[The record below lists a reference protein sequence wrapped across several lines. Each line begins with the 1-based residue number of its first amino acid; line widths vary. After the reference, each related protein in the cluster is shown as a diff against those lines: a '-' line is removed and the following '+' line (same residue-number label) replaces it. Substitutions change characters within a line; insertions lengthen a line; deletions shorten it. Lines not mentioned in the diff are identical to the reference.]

1 MTWRIGLILALGYA
15 ATSAVAQAAEDPLEV
30 CYRMADATARVDCFD
45 HEMQR
50 RHAAAA
56 GTQKRAQDNVGLEG
70 PELHKKLKEEG
81 VAVEPVKPIVATIT
95 RLLPRSD
102 NEYAFELDNGQT
114 WEQAESK
121 TDLYVK
127 PHDSVTI
134 KPGVL
139 GAFYMTTSRSQRV
152 RVHRIR

>member
-1 MTWRIGLILALGYA
+1 MTWKIGLVLAVGCLTTA
-15 ATSAVAQAAEDPLEV
+15 AVAQGAQDPLEV
-30 CYRMADATARVDCFD
+30 CYREADATVRVACFD

-56 GTQKRAQDNVGLEG
+56 TIQKRAQDNVGLEG
-70 PELHKKLKEEG
+70 PELHKKLKAEG

>member
-1 MTWRIGLILALGYA
+1 MTWKIGLILALGSA
-15 ATSAVAQAAEDPLEV
+15 ATFGVAQGSEDPLEV
-30 CYRMADATARVDCFD
+30 CYRIADASARVACFD

-56 GTQKRAQDNVGLEG
+56 TYQKRAEDNVGLEG
-70 PELHKKLKEEG
+70 KGLHEKLKEEG
-81 VAVEPVKPIVATIT
+81 IAVEPVKPIVATIT

-114 WEQAESK
+114 WEQSETK
-121 TDLYVK
+121 PGLYVK

-139 GAFYMTTSRSQRV
+139 GAFYMTTSRSQRF

>member
-1 MTWRIGLILALGYA
+1 MTWRIGLVLAVGCV
-15 ATSAVAQAAEDPLEV
+15 ATCAVVQGSEDPLEV
-30 CYRMADATARVDCFD
+30 CYREADASARVACFD

-56 GTQKRAQDNVGLEG
+56 ANQKRAQDNVGLEG
-70 PELHKKLKEEG
+70 PQLHQKLKAEG
-81 VAVEPVKPIVATIT
+81 VAVGPVQPIVATIT

-121 TDLYVK
+121 ADLYVK

-139 GAFYMTTSRSQRV
+139 GSFYMTTSRSQRI

>member
-1 MTWRIGLILALGYA
+1 
-15 ATSAVAQAAEDPLEV
+15 
-30 CYRMADATARVDCFD
+30 MADATAKVECFD

-50 RHAAAA
+50 RHGAAAT
-56 GTQKRAQDNVGLEG
+56 TQKRAQDNVGLEG
-70 PELHKKLKEEG
+70 PKLHKKLKAEG
-81 VAVEPVKPIVATIT
+81 IAVEPVKPIVATIT
-95 RLLPRSD
+95 RLLPRPD

-139 GAFYMTTSRSQRV
+139 GSFYMTTSRSQRV

>member
-1 MTWRIGLILALGYA
+1 MLALGYA
-15 ATSAVAQAAEDPLEV
+15 ATSPVAQAAEDPLEV
-30 CYRMADATARVDCFD
+30 CYRMADATARVACFD

-56 GTQKRAQDNVGLEG
+56 TTQKQAQDNVGLEG
-70 PELHKKLKEEG
+70 AELHKKLKAEG
-81 VAVEPVKPIVATIT
+81 VAVEPVKPIVAIIT

-102 NEYAFELDNGQT
+102 NEYAFVLDNGQT

>member
-1 MTWRIGLILALGYA
+1 MTWTIGVILAVGCV
-15 ATSAVAQAAEDPLEV
+15 ATATLAQASEDPLEV
-30 CYRMADATARVDCFD
+30 CYREADATVRVACFD
-45 HEMQR
+45 REMQR

-56 GTQKRAQDNVGLEG
+56 TTQKRAQDNVGLEG
-70 PELHKKLKEEG
+70 PQLQRKLKAEG

-121 TDLYVK
+121 SDLYVK

-139 GAFYMTTSRSQRV
+139 GSFYMTTSRSQRI